1 MYHRRSTNRSRS
13 SFSASRTAARTAYHR
28 GDDDL
33 TRAMGRMSVRATSN
47 IRIPPLSAFSSGAV
61 AVAGSAVR
69 VGECIPRAESIPTNF
84 RTPTAYLK
92 AMQAHTQKE
101 FEASARQGVSNADR
115 QGGGWLLLTCRPN
128 PRWQDSCLSYYVHGK
143 SENGGLDTQDTEE
156 DGHNFKQDPWSRH
169 LVEFEDSSI
178 ALVVACV
185 EGVTDNQAFLA
196 IVPGADGIPVLSEHL
211 QTRVRSL
218 GYVGSFLR
226 EYGSAAELLRR
237 DESDSLLN
245 AVAAPGQC
253 TLPSS
258 SGAGTF
264 LPRGQVF
271 GNEARLGLHSKN
283 FTMAGRMANDA
294 ELLFWRDAQATWT
307 KHLKKAKAVSWRR
320 LHLPSFPGLRARGVF
335 GNEARL
341 GLHSKNFT
349 MAGRMANDA
358 ELLFWR
364 DARATWT
371 KHLEKAKAV
380 SWRRL
385 HLPSFPG
392 IARLLALEQES
403 LRSTGTGEK
412 HDKLR
417 RSGRTAGKWAFA
429 LTCVL
434 KANFYKRLENGS
446 RAQRLMLRQL
456 NALDKWVRLLSQ
468 GASRVASL
476 LMRLEGLTRFRIFT
490 ETRVL
495 ICTVDSTERMVRT
508 MEEGTREAAIAI
520 GHELDASSCRLT
532 LDTAIMDEAACVL
545 EAAVPVL
552 LALGIKNL
560 TLVGDHRQL
569 QPFSQV
575 RENEA
580 GKHHSRSLMERAID
594 SGRANQ
600 FLDLQY
606 RMHPT
611 LCQVVSSTFY
621 DGKLKTAEELR
632 LTRMSH
638 QPCKWVHVSGGETKH
653 QGRGY
658 SNHLEIPKV
667 VEEVRASIQ
676 RYGTEADIRV
686 NTFYNMQK
694 RDLERDF
701 KHQPD
706 MKHVRIVSVPLLFA
720 RAS

>member
-1 MYHRRSTNRSRS
+1 MYHRRATNRSRS
-13 SFSASRTAARTAYHR
+13 SFSASRTAARSAYRR

-69 VGECIPRAESIPTNF
+69 VGECIPPAEDIPTNF

-101 FEASARQGVSNADR
+101 FGASARQGVNNADR

-128 PRWQDSCLSYYVHGK
+128 PRWQNNRLSYYVHGK
-143 SENGGLDTQDTEE
+143 SENGGLGTRDTEE

-169 LVEFEDSSI
+169 LVEFDDSSI

-185 EGVTDNQAFLA
+185 EGVTDNEAFLA
-196 IVPGADGIPVLSEHL
+196 IAPGVDDIPVRSEHL

-264 LPRGQVF
+264 LPRGQVRTLDTSSVPLNATQKDAVLSLTGGLDLVVGPPGTGKSTTIYHIIESRIRAEGRVLITSIRNQAVDAVTEKVDSF
-271 GNEARLGLHSKN
+271 GVL
-283 FTMAGRMANDA
+283 
-294 ELLFWRDAQATWT
+294 
-307 KHLKKAKAVSWRR
+307 
-320 LHLPSFPGLRARGVF
+320 VF

-341 GLHSKNFT
+341 GPHSKNFT
-349 MAGRMANDA
+349 MSGRMTNDA

-364 DARATWT
+364 DARATWA
-371 KHLEKAKAV
+371 KHLKAAQAV
-380 SWRRL
+380 SWSRL
-385 HLPSFPG
+385 HLPKFPG

-403 LRSTGTGEK
+403 LRSTGTGNK

-417 RSGRTAGKWAFA
+417 RSGRAAGKWASA
-429 LTCVL
+429 LKRVL

-446 RAQRLMLRQL
+446 RGQRLMLRQL

-468 GASRVASL
+468 GTSRVASL

-495 ICTVDSTERMVRT
+495 ICTVDSTERMV
-508 MEEGTREAAIAI
+508 
-520 GHELDASSCRLT
+520 
-532 LDTAIMDEAACVL
+532 
-545 EAAVPVL
+545 
-552 LALGIKNL
+552 
-560 TLVGDHRQL
+560 
-569 QPFSQV
+569 
-575 RENEA
+575 
-580 GKHHSRSLMERAID
+580 
-594 SGRANQ
+594 
-600 FLDLQY
+600 
-606 RMHPT
+606 
-611 LCQVVSSTFY
+611 VSSTFY

-632 LTRMSH
+632 LTRISR

-667 VEEVRASIQ
+667 VEEVRASMH
-676 RYGTEADIRV
+676 RYGREADIRV
-686 NTFYNMQK
+686 ITFYNMQK
-694 RDLERDF
+694 RDLEREF
-701 KHQPD
+701 KDQPD
-706 MKHVRIVSVPLLFA
+706 IKNVRIASVDSCQGSDADVVVISTVRSGGVGYRLSGFMTDRRRVNVA
-720 RAS
+720 ISRAKEECIIVGDKHTLRSGGGAMWRSVADHFTS